1 VDVADQT
8 LLVKLELARHGM
20 PQDVKLSPDGAVFYV
35 ADLMANGVCLIGG
48 GRKVIR
54 KCQIPGRASP
64 LGRYSLDI
72 LGFFAEAAA

>member
-1 VDVADQT
+1 
-8 LLVKLELARHGM
+8 LELALHGM

-54 KCQIPGRASP
+54 KC
-64 LGRYSLDI
+64 
-72 LGFFAEAAA
+72 